1 MAVGSRAGAVLRR
14 RGLSVSPRFLWEC
27 LTSRTVSPF
36 PARPWPHRSPLA
48 DHPVP
53 VGIPHVG
60 VRGMAA
66 AHWRDPVAP
75 CFSAGD
81 APVAVVVVLT
91 ERAAAACRRC
101 WLLVRSAA
109 LGLTAT
115 GLADNP
121 VPITI
126 AHIGV
131 GWMVRRTGAIMRAGI
146 GARDRAV
153 VVGPLNASHAHRR
166 PSR

>member
-1 MAVGSRAGAVLRR
+1 
-14 RGLSVSPRFLWEC
+14 
-27 LTSRTVSPF
+27 
-36 PARPWPHRSPLA
+36 
-48 DHPVP
+48 
-53 VGIPHVG
+53 
-60 VRGMAA
+60 MAA

-131 GWMVRRTGAIMRAGI
+131 GWMVAAHRGNPMRAGL
-146 GARDRAV
+146 GARDTAV
-153 VVGPLNASHAHRR
+153 VVVVPLNKHLMHIGGRR
-166 PSR
+166 GDVLSDW

>member
-91 ERAAAACRRC
+91 ERAAAACRN
-101 WLLVRSAA
+101 RS
-109 LGLTAT
+109 
-115 GLADNP
+115 
-121 VPITI
+121 VPSGR
-126 AHIGV
+126 A
-131 GWMVRRTGAIMRAGI
+131 RAGGTRPACRSRGPCAVLPI
-146 GARDRAV
+146 GGPARGRSGNGRA
-153 VVGPLNASHAHRR
+153 
-166 PSR
+166 